1 MTSLALRSKLAAV
14 AAAALLAACGG
25 SDHTALHLGGVAATG
40 LAIEGGT
47 VTVQCKSGTGSA
59 DQPTDAAGRY
69 TVRVVDGT
77 GPCLVTV
84 SKGSLTL
91 RSIANPD
98 ANGQAVANVTPI
110 TNAIVNAIAAAKG
123 TTVEGLTGTQAPSS
137 ADINNAADQVLEVLT
152 GALGIN
158 APSGWGSLTAEQLLS
173 DPNFTAATTSNPTGG
188 SVLDQAMDVLV
199 TENKLTPS
207 SGALSS
213 TITDDINA
221 QVQSVVDPTPTG
233 GTGAGN

>member
-47 VTVQCKSGTGSA
+47 VSVQCKSGTGSA
-59 DQPTDAAGRY
+59 TTDAAGRY

-123 TTVEGLTGTQAPSS
+123 TTVEGLTGTQAPS
-137 ADINNAADQVLEVLT
+137 
-152 GALGIN
+152 
-158 APSGWGSLTAEQLLS
+158 TAEISAAATQVVTVIKDALIAAGYTDLANNLSNSGADLLS
-173 DPNFTAATTSNPTGG
+173 DPNFAAATLSNPNGG
-188 SVLDQAMDVLV
+188 SVLDQAMDVLIP
-199 TENKLTPS
+199 TGET
-207 SGALSS
+207 ALPQS
-213 TITDDINA
+213 ITNNIDRVINE
-221 QVQSVVDPTPTG
+221 QVDPTPTG
-233 GTGAGN
+233 GTGAGG